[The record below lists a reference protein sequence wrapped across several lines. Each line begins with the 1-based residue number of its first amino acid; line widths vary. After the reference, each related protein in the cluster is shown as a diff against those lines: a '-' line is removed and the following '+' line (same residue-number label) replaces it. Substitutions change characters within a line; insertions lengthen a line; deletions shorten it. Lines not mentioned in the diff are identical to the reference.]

1 MAKRTRGNVIE
12 KLRPEE
18 AQSVLCRLLDLRPDL
33 RPELERIAGEML
45 GRVSFA
51 EIADGV
57 ALALRSITMDQMR
70 DRAGRHAGGYTEPRE
85 AALRLMEEA
94 VQPFLDDM
102 LRRRA
107 LGRDA
112 EAQEICQG
120 MVLGLYRMRGKMQ
133 SHDVLQWCPDFPS
146 EHARWT
152 VRLWSGDADEA
163 QDKRRRPAPHRT
175 LPREFVEKHV
185 AEWAERPWLKR
196 DST

>member
-1 MAKRTRGNVIE
+1 MGMRTRGDVIE

-107 LGRDA
+107 LGRDT

-120 MVLGLYRMRGKMQ
+120 IVLGLYRMRGKMQ
-133 SHDVLQWCPDFPS
+133 SHEVLQWVTDFPS
-146 EHARWT
+146 GHAWWVFKVWSEETTKGHGRERTVTRQRW
-152 VRLWSGDADEA
+152 
-163 QDKRRRPAPHRT
+163 
-175 LPREFVEKHV
+175 LPREFVATFIPEWDGMAEPEEEK
-185 AEWAERPWLKR
+185 R
-196 DST
+196 